1 MKKLLIPLPIV
12 AALFLGACSDSS
24 DKKRWWNK
32 RCDLSQTWWESDIW
46 RCGLH
51 IKISEIVW

>member
-24 DKKRWWNK
+24 DKKK
-32 RCDLSQTWWESDIW
+32 MMKQ
-46 RCGLH
+46 
-51 IKISEIVW
+51 KM

>member
-24 DKKRWWNK
+24 DKKMKVQK
-32 RCDLSQTWWESDIW
+32 R
-46 RCGLH
+46 
-51 IKISEIVW
+51 K